1 MREIETL
8 ASTKQEQKE
17 RIRKRYRQTENA
29 NVKVI
34 PAKPQ
39 KQPFDK
45 SQKCRV
51 AIYARVST
59 DDPNQT
65 SSYEL
70 QKNYYET
77 LVQRNPNWELVD
89 IYADEGI
96 SGTSLSHREEFMR
109 MIRDCMDNK
118 IDLIVTKSVSR
129 FARNTEDCLHFIK
142 LLKNKRPRTGIF
154 FEEQG
159 TYSLDENVDLTL
171 TMNASMAQEESH
183 IKSVSMNRSYEMR
196 FSMNIFLT
204 PVLLGYDHDED
215 GNLVINPDEAR
226 TVRYIF
232 LKYLCGFS
240 CKEIADELTRLK
252 RRTKLGNEEWSDGSI
267 VHILRNERHCGDV
280 LARKTYTPN
289 FLDHKKAKNN
299 GEKPQYYA
307 KDNHEAIVSREIFLV
322 AQSMIDQAK
331 YGYKKGTPGLKVIDS
346 GTLKG
351 FVQIN
356 PFWMGYSLDD
366 YLNACQSVLSDAD
379 YLNPVIQIRK
389 RTGEY
394 DFRDF
399 QVTREQFLSTNGRII
414 ASVNTQDIRFSAEAL
429 EELQDIHYVE
439 LLYHPFF
446 GMLIV
451 RPSAKNE
458 KHSIRWDMRIKG
470 KDKPIKIRGR
480 AFLSVLYELSGWDM
494 NKLYTLT
501 GFVKEQKNQKI
512 IVFYTEEAEARLYD
526 NQKMSV
532 AYKKEWLESFGDKYL
547 KFLAR
552 TQAMFDPDKDWDI
565 TKPGVLADDSPYH
578 MLPISEY
585 EEEAKQLQFEFE
597 EELSNKADL
606 SSETGYQ
613 EDVILA

>member
-109 MIRDCMDNK
+109 MISDCMDNK

-129 FARNTEDCLHFIK
+129 FARNTEDCLHYMK
-142 LLKNKRPRTGIF
+142 QLKNKRPPTGIF

-159 TYSLDENVDLTL
+159 IYSLDENTDLTL

-252 RRTKLGNEEWSDGSI
+252 RRTKIGNEEWCEGSI

-307 KDNHEAIVSREIFLV
+307 KDNHEAIVSREIFLL

-331 YGYKKGTPGLKVIDS
+331 YGYKKVTPGLKVIDS

-366 YLNACQSVLSDAD
+366 YLNACQSVLTDAD

-389 RTGEY
+389 RAGEY

-429 EELQDIHYVE
+429 DELQGIHHVE

-458 KHSIRWDMRIKG
+458 KHSIRWDMHIKG

-501 GFVKEQKNQKI
+501 GFVKEQNNVKI

-526 NQKMSV
+526 KQKMSV

-565 TKPGVLADDSPYH
+565 TKLGVLADDSPYH

-613 EDVILA
+613 GDVILA